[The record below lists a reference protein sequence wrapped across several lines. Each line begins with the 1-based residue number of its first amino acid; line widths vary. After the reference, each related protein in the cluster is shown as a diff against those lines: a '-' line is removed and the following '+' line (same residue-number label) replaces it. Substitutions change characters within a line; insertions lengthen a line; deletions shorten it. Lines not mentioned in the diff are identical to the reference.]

1 MMRRGMQGVW
11 REIWGFIFWT
21 HERGGLR
28 YDIMVGLI
36 LAFIFL
42 IPRSFFKDRPP
53 PPAAQQIM
61 SLEGGTFRLDAKLL
75 ARESRNMQDAAR
87 RLLRAYTGRPVK
99 VLRLDPMFDEN
110 GRIEAYQVWIEE

>member
-1 MMRRGMQGVW
+1 MMRRVLQKAW
-11 REIWGFIFWT
+11 REIWGFVFWT
-21 HERGGLR
+21 HERGKLR

-42 IPRSFFKDRPP
+42 IPRSTFRDRPP

-61 SLEGGTFRLDAKLL
+61 TLEEGTFRLDAKLL
-75 ARESRNMQDAAR
+75 ARESRNLEDAAR
-87 RLLRAYTGRPVK
+87 RLLNAYTGRPVK
-99 VLRLDPMFDEN
+99 IRRVDPMLDDD